1 MVLFSSGASSRVIY
15 RGVVILAALV
25 ALAASFT
32 RPTGYVESLLPALVG
47 QFTSVTESS
56 GSVAAVAID
65 NATLDAYG
73 DWPWSRGRLAEVIAR
88 LQQFHPAA
96 VGVLVPLSGAETP
109 AAIGS
114 MRETLDTLAAAP
126 RKQAETWLQQLDTD
140 ARLAGVLRKAGP
152 VVLAIPARRGERVQ
166 SRVQA
171 LARFRLPIAAGNAPL
186 QQILWQWLS
195 AAPNP
200 VDIDPGPPLSRFL
213 DSATVGIS
221 AVYTPGSRVNSIPL
235 AYRVAGNSLPGF
247 ELALLTAAQPDIK
260 PLVTPGVGLQLIQ
273 RTTTSPDSGMR
284 RNDAGR
290 QFLHLPRLL
299 TMAPDL
305 RYYPR
310 PATPVPVYSLK
321 QLMRDDGAARQ
332 LNNRILLLGLTA
344 PALAPLLTGPD
355 GRQYSPVSWSAQA
368 LDSLLTG
375 NAWVMPAWFYALQRG
390 LVLLLALYLI
400 LLPARWHEG
409 RALVPSAL
417 LAFML
422 LNAGVLMLMAKA
434 VWLPVTVP
442 VVYLCMTQLILV
454 LVCRRRAGLMR
465 LHQQTLDAR
474 LALGGHLVSQGQL
487 EPALAQYR
495 PCLPAPEA
503 LEALYE
509 LGLEFERRRQMNR
522 ASEVYVL
529 LESRAAGFR
538 DVTQRAAKLATLVE
552 RFPGANGAALNQTLV
567 LDSPVVALPRLGR
580 YQLERELGRGAMG
593 TVYLAEDPAIGRQVA
608 IKTLP
613 LQDCYGDGEQEQVAK
628 RFLQEAEA
636 VGRLTHP
643 NIVSIHD
650 VGQEHD
656 LAYLTMDYV
665 AGKSL
670 DAWIDS
676 ASLLPVW
683 EVLEIVAQVAD
694 ALDYAHGNRIVH
706 RDIKPGNILYD
717 RDEGTVKITDFGV
730 ARILDSKRTRTG
742 TVLGTPSYMS
752 PEQVAGA
759 KISGQSDLFSLGVA
773 LYQLLTGR
781 LPFEGDSV
789 AALMYRITNQKM
801 PPLRKYRGGLPG
813 CVGRMVGRALHKV
826 PAKRFASGADMAAA
840 IRKCRA
846 QFRGGRRKTA

>member
-1 MVLFSSGASSRVIY
+1 MVLFPAVAASRVIH
-15 RGVVILAALV
+15 RSVVILATLVALV
-25 ALAASFT
+25 ASFT
-32 RPTGYVESLLPALVG
+32 LPNGRMVSLLPELVG
-47 QFTSVTESS
+47 HFMPVTESS
-56 GSVAAVAID
+56 GAVAAVAID
-65 NATLDAYG
+65 SATLDAYG
-73 DWPWSRGRLAEVIAR
+73 DWPWSRARLAEVIER

-96 VGVLVPLSGAETP
+96 TGVLVPLSGAETP
-109 AAIGS
+109 AVIGD
-114 MRETLDTLAAAP
+114 MRDTLDTLDAAP

-140 ARLAGVLRKAGP
+140 ARLAGVFRKAGP
-152 VVLAIPARRGERVQ
+152 VVLAIIPARPGEPVQ
-166 SRVQA
+166 GTVQA
-171 LARFRLPIAAGNAPL
+171 LARFRLPVAAGTASL
-186 QQILWQWLS
+186 RQRLWQRLA
-195 AAPNP
+195 AAPDP
-200 VDIDPGPPLSRFL
+200 IDIAPEPPLSRFL
-213 DSATVGIS
+213 DSVTVGLS
-221 AVYTPGSRVNSIPL
+221 EVYRPGNRVNSIPL
-235 AYRVAGNSLPGF
+235 AYPLAGNRLPGF
-247 ELALLTAAQPDIK
+247 ELALLNVTQPDMK
-260 PLVTPGVGLQLIQ
+260 PLVMPGAGLRLVQQTATRL
-273 RTTTSPDSGMR
+273 
-284 RNDAGR
+284 DAGIR
-290 QFLHLPRLL
+290 PLLHLPGFL
-299 TMAPDL
+299 TTAPDL

-310 PATPVPVYSLK
+310 PANPVPVYSLK

-332 LNNRILLLGLTA
+332 LDNRILLLGLTA

-355 GRQYSPVSWSAQA
+355 GRPYSPLSWSAQA

-375 NAWVMPAWFYALQRG
+375 NAWIMPAWFYALQRG
-390 LVLLLALYLI
+390 LVLLLALYLV

-422 LNAGVLMLMAKA
+422 LNAGVLMLVAKH
-434 VWLPVTVP
+434 VWLPVTIP
-442 VVYLCMTQLILV
+442 VMFLCVTQLMLMLI
-454 LVCRRRAGLMR
+454 CRRQAALRR
-465 LHQQTLDAR
+465 LHQQALDAR

-487 EPALAQYR
+487 EPALVQYQ

-503 LEALYE
+503 LEAVYE
-509 LGLEFERRRQMNR
+509 LGLAFERRRQMNR
-522 ASEVYVL
+522 ASEVYTL
-529 LESRAAGFR
+529 LENSAAGFR

-580 YQLERELGRGAMG
+580 YQLERELGHGAMG

-636 VGRLTHP
+636 VGRLSHP

-670 DAWIDS
+670 DAWSDS
-676 ASLLPVW
+676 TSLLPVW
-683 EVLEIVAQVAD
+683 EVLEIAAQVAD
-694 ALDYAHGNRIVH
+694 ALDYAHANGIVH

-717 RDEGTVKITDFGV
+717 RDTGTVKITDFGV

-773 LYQLLTGR
+773 LYQLLTGY

-813 CVGRMVGRALHKV
+813 CVGRMLGRALHKL
-826 PAKRFASGADMAAA
+826 PAKRFASGADMAVA